1 MFFQIFCMRV
11 YHLLITV
18 LLLIS
23 APAFSQQTL
32 RGLVLEDDR
41 YNQLP
46 IDPDYGKELGLQG
59 KVDNKARFPRVINQ
73 SNENNAVAWSATYYG
88 MSALQSSVSD
98 ALSPAFTYRSVQQ
111 KSLGC
116 SEAISL
122 IDVLESLSTQGAVPG
137 RTMGF
142 HCVDTLTK
150 LLYDSAQ
157 RYLLSGYTRLFNTYD
172 SKDRKVQAIK
182 RAVHSKSPVVIGLLC
197 PVSFQYAKEF
207 WSPNEKPLREYGG
220 HAVVVVGYDDA
231 KFGGAFEVVNSW
243 GKSWGKEGYSWIR
256 YADVANF
263 VLYGFE
269 MLSTTEK
276 TDLEITFT
284 TAEGA
289 KMDPL
294 ISKSGLY
301 KFSQPYLTG
310 QSFFIELFTKTP
322 IFLNVIGIDVS
333 GQSGQLF
340 PASKQS
346 YLLAASLRL
355 PAGGGYYTL
364 EGAHGTNGL
373 LFIFSRTQKALEQV
387 IQSISERGMEA
398 LPSQSKT
405 ATWEKNKVRFSDK
418 AILTFVTVE
427 IIQR

>member
-1 MFFQIFCMRV
+1 MRAPYFFVGVF
-11 YHLLITV
+11 LLFTV
-18 LLLIS
+18 
-23 APAFSQQTL
+23 AAFSQQSL

-46 IDPDYGKELGLQG
+46 IDPDYGKELRLPTQ
-59 KVDNKARFPRVINQ
+59 VDNRASFPRVINQ
-73 SNENNAVAWSATYYG
+73 SNENNAVAWAATYYG
-88 MSALQSSVSD
+88 MSALQANSSSVNN

-111 KSLGC
+111 KSIGC
-116 SEAISL
+116 DVAISL

-137 RTMGF
+137 KTMGF
-142 HCVDTLTK
+142 HCVDTLAK
-150 LLYDSAQ
+150 PLYDSAQ

-172 SKDRKVQAIK
+172 SKDRKVQAMK
-182 RAVHSKSPVVIGLLC
+182 RAVHAKSPVVIGLLC
-197 PVSFQYAKEF
+197 PVSFQYVKEF
-207 WSPNEKPLREYGG
+207 WSPNEKPLPEYGG
-220 HAVVVVGYDDA
+220 HAVVVVGYDDT

-269 MLSTTEK
+269 MLSTSEK

-284 TAEGA
+284 TADGA
-289 KMDPL
+289 KMEPL
-294 ISKSGLY
+294 ISKPGLY
-301 KFSQPYLTG
+301 RFSQPYLTG

-340 PASKQS
+340 PATKQS
-346 YLLAASLRL
+346 YLLAANLRL
-355 PAGGGYYTL
+355 PTGGGYYTL
-364 EGAHGTNGL
+364 EGAPGTNGL

-387 IQSISERGMEA
+387 VQSISERGMEA
-398 LPSQSKT
+398 LPSQSKS
-405 ATWEKNKVRFSDK
+405 ATWEKNKVRLSDK
-418 AILTFVTVE
+418 DVLTFVTVE